1 MNQGIFFSRA
11 SAFISYKWW
20 FGPVVKDTFLFWFQ
34 RMRVQFPE
42 PTKDSS
48 QWLVLPTLWD

>member
-20 FGPVVKDTFLFWFQ
+20 FGPVVKNAFLFRFQ
-34 RMRVQFPE
+34 RMRVQFLE
-42 PTKDSS
+42 PTKGSS
-48 QWLVLPTLWD
+48 QWLVPPTIRD